1 MSYKAWTAVFVLS
14 FPPVDAALAQD
25 SRDSDPLFASH
36 ETLAVVIE
44 APFEGLTTKRPDR
57 EEEPGKFRIAAV
69 DGATVEFDVAVRTR
83 GKSRHDRKIC
93 GFPPMRLNF
102 RKSQTKGTLLDNQDK
117 LKLVTHCQ
125 DDSPRYEQAVISE
138 YLAYR
143 VLNLLTDASFRVR
156 LLRITYVY
164 TDSSRRQETFA
175 ILIESEEHLGDRL
188 GAKQAKVEKTTVA
201 DIRPVDLNLSS
212 VFQYLLGN
220 TDFSPIAVAN
230 DEDCCHN
237 QALLAPDEGLYFSVP
252 YDFDQT
258 GWVNARHARPNPRFG
273 LNSVRQRL
281 YRGRCVN
288 NNVLNGTLQR
298 FRDARDEIA
307 ALINDQP
314 ELTPGTQRYLRRYS
328 DRFYVVINDPRRVE
342 RDLIKSCI

>member
-1 MSYKAWTAVFVLS
+1 MILS
-14 FPPVDAALAQD
+14 FPSADAALAQD
-25 SRDSDPLFASH
+25 SKESDPLFASH

-44 APFEGLTTKRPDR
+44 APFEGLTTNRPNR

-69 DGATVEFDVAVRTR
+69 DGAAVEFDVAVRTR
-83 GKSRHDRKIC
+83 GKSRRDRKVC

-102 RKSQTKGTLLDNQDK
+102 KKSQTKGTLLDNQDK

-125 DDSPRYEQAVISE
+125 DDSLRYEQAVISE

-164 TDSSRRQETFA
+164 TDNSRRQETFA
-175 ILIESEEHLGDRL
+175 ILIESEEHLSDRL
-188 GAKQAKVEKTTVA
+188 GAKQAKVAKASVA
-201 DIRPVDLNLSS
+201 DIRPHDLNLTS

-258 GWVNARHARPNPRFG
+258 GWVNARHARPNPRFR

-288 NNVLNGTLQR
+288 NAVLDDTLQR

-307 ALINDQP
+307 ALIDEQA
-314 ELTPGTQRYLRRYS
+314 ELTPDTQRYLRKFS

-342 RDLIKSCI
+342 RHLIKSCI